1 MSDAQLLALTLAGTI
16 VLLVATFFLE
26 RTAGRGG
33 GARRPRGWD
42 AYDAVQKLVIVFGAT
57 LGLLLLARLAGALL

>member
-1 MSDAQLLALTLAGTI
+1 MTDSQLVLLTLAGTI

-33 GARRPRGWD
+33 GVRRRRGWD
-42 AYDAVQKLVIVFGAT
+42 AYDAVQKLVVVFAVA
-57 LGLLLLARLAGALL
+57 LILLLLVRLVGAPV